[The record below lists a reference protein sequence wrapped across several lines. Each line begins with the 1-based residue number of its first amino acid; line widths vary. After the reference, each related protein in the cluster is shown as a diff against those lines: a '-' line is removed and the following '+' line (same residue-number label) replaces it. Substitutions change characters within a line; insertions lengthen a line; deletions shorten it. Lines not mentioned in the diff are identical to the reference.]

1 MKRTL
6 LSFLFLGASLLT
18 FDALAQ
24 TRYLDPIFNSSQIT
38 ITQNVVYGQNIE
50 VLTGAPVLIDLKMD
64 VYQPDPAVDPLAL
77 RPLIIIVHTGNFLPI
92 VINGSPTG
100 TKMDSSVV
108 NLSKQWA
115 QRGFVVASIDYRLG
129 WNPLAPDAETRR
141 ALLLQAVY
149 RSIIDTKT
157 AVRYF
162 KKDAATTNTFE
173 IDPSKIILYGEG
185 SGGYTTLAY
194 NTLDRYAE
202 VELPKFTFA
211 ASGESYIDTTLLGNI
226 DGYGGAI
233 NVDNHV
239 GYSAEVAFVANA
251 GGALADT
258 SWLEANAKPMVT
270 FHAIRDGYAPFNN
283 GIVIVPTT
291 NENVVEVQGPNL
303 FMAKANALGVNS
315 SFANL
320 PFSGDPYT
328 ARARSMYGNTYS
340 NWDPLNQTVTLG
352 NNMDGLFP
360 VELPLQPAQLLNGG
374 GPWQWWD
381 LATLTIVVSAIN
393 AQTGGSYD
401 ANTIHAGGM
410 ASNPGMSAAQGLAYI
425 DSIQGYLIPRVMV
438 ALQLPGYEVFSV
450 EESEVLDNGTQLY
463 PVPASDYL
471 VVELNNL
478 KQDLAQVVVIN
489 QLGQTIRSYEAFGK
503 NVRLDLTGLSTGVYV
518 AQIILSDGNTVV
530 KKFTVR

>member
-1 MKRTL
+1 MRRTL
-6 LSFLFLGASLLT
+6 LSFLFLGASFLT
-18 FDALAQ
+18 IDALAQ

-38 ITQNVVYGQNIE
+38 VTQNVVYGQNIE

-64 VYQPDPAVDPLAL
+64 VYQPNPSIDPLAQ
-77 RPLIIIVHTGNFLPI
+77 RPLIIVLHTGNYLPI

-129 WNPLAPDAETRR
+129 WNPLASDAETRR
-141 ALLLQAVY
+141 AQLLQAVY
-149 RSIIDTKT
+149 RSIIDLKT

-162 KKDAATTNTFE
+162 RKDAATTNMYE
-173 IDPSKIILYGEG
+173 IDPAKIVVYGEG
-185 SGGYTTLAY
+185 TGGYTALAF
-194 NTLDRYAE
+194 NTLDKYSEMA
-202 VELPKFTFA
+202 LPKFTYA
-211 ASGESYIDTTLLGNI
+211 ASGASYIDTNLLGNI
-226 DGYGGAI
+226 DGYGGLI

-270 FHAIRDGYAPFNN
+270 FHAIRDGYAPFNH

-291 NENVVEVQGPNL
+291 NENVVEVQGPNQ

-320 PFSGDPYT
+320 PFFGDPYT

-340 NWDPLNQTVTLG
+340 NWDPLNQTVTIG
-352 NNMDGLFP
+352 TNMDGLFP
-360 VELPLQPAQLLNGG
+360 VDLPLQPAQLLNGG
-374 GPWQWWD
+374 APWQWWD
-381 LATLTIVVSAIN
+381 LPTLTFVVSVIN

-401 ANTIHAGGM
+401 ANTIHAGGL
-410 ASNPGMSAAQGLAYI
+410 ASNPGMGAAQGLAYI

-438 ALQLPGYEVFSV
+438 GLQLPGYEVFSV
-450 EESEVLDNGTQLY
+450 EESEVLNNGTQLY
-463 PVPASDYL
+463 PVPAGDY
-471 VVELNNL
+471 VMVELNNL
-478 KQDLAQVVVIN
+478 KQDLATVVVIN
-489 QLGQTIRSYEAFGK
+489 HLGQSVRSFEAYGK
-503 NVRLDLTGLSTGVYV
+503 NIRLDLTGLSTGVYV
-518 AQIILSDGNTVV
+518 AQITLSDGNTVV
-530 KKFTVR
+530 KKFAVR